1 MNQSVSESVTIYSLF
16 FISIGGPLVLEA
28 EGTFTLTGIL
38 RGGGIDCSRLDDKN
52 YVANTT
58 GHWMRVSSFST
69 WIEDRILDETRVG
82 REM

>member
-38 RGGGIDCSRLDDKN
+38 RGGGVDCSRLDDKT

-58 GHWMRVSSFST
+58 GVWMRVGAFSN
-69 WIEDRILDETRVG
+69 WIQKTIERETRIG
-82 REM
+82 RKF